1 MLTQYGWFS
10 LSQRSDA
17 KSPGAEAPGLLFV
30 SGRHATGSGFRF
42 FSMEP
47 VATDD
52 VFEAD
57 RGASPVAIRNPGPEK
72 SYEAPDNFPAPGLLH
87 VSPVVTG
94 ASVGAL
100 FVSRVAKITVSGSR
114 RLYCRKAGSGLSQC
128 LPSFPPEPWCL
139 VGHQGFLGALSRLG
153 LRHCILNHACDHRE
167 YRTADAATDQL
178 AYDNFPIDCG
188 PAAAASAGTSAPRI
202 CPPPTPPR
210 APVWYS
216 RLYPN

>member
-30 SGRHATGSGFRF
+30 SGRHATVSGVRF

-57 RGASPVAIRNPGPEK
+57 PGASPVAVRNPGPEK

-94 ASVGAL
+94 ASASVGAL

-128 LPSFPPEPWCL
+128 LPSSPRSP
-139 VGHQGFLGALSRLG
+139 GAWSG
-153 LRHCILNHACDHRE
+153 I
-167 YRTADAATDQL
+167 
-178 AYDNFPIDCG
+178 
-188 PAAAASAGTSAPRI
+188 
-202 CPPPTPPR
+202 R
-210 APVWYS
+210 AF
-216 RLYPN
+216 